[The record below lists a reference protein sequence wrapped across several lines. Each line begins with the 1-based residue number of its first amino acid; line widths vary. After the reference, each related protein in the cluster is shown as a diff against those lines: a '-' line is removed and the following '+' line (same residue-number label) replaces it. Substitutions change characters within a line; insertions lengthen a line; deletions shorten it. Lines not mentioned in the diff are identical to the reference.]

1 MAQPAAH
8 PGKARAHVGEA
19 PVAVP
24 VSGTALLLIDVINDL
39 AFPCSESLV
48 AQAEAMA
55 GPLAG
60 LKRRAMAAGV
70 PTVYINDNFGQWRSD
85 FRRTVAHCTARSSP
99 GRRVSRRL
107 RPTARDY
114 FVLKPK
120 HSGFFD
126 TTLDTLLETLRI
138 RRVILTGMA
147 GNICV
152 LFTANDAY
160 MREYKIFAPA
170 DCIVSNTAAD
180 NDHALR
186 QIKTVLKGTVVV
198 STRLSF
204 RSTRRTATAEAPM
217 TARRNAARVSKVMRQ
232 VFGLAELRPG
242 QQAVIDAVLAR
253 RHTLA
258 IMPTGAGK
266 SLCYQVPA
274 MLMPGMTVVVSPL
287 IALMRDQ
294 FEKLSELGLEAVQV
308 NSAIPTGDIRRAR
321 ARIGRRTVEFVF
333 TTPEQLAATDLRQLL
348 SW

>member
-1 MAQPAAH
+1 MARLAAH
-8 PGKARAHVGEA
+8 DGKTRANAGKA

-24 VSGTALLLIDVINDL
+24 VSGTVLLLIDVINDL
-39 AFPCSESLV
+39 AFDGSEALV
-48 AQAEAMA
+48 AQAQSMA
-55 GPLAG
+55 APLAH
-60 LKRRAMAAGV
+60 LKRRATAAGV
-70 PTVYINDNFGQWRSD
+70 PAIYINDNFGQWRSD

-160 MREYKIFAPA
+160 MRDYKIFAPA

-186 QIKTVLKGTVVV
+186 QIKTVLKGNVAV
-198 STRLSF
+198 SARLRF
-204 RSTRRTATAEAPM
+204 QANRRSR
-217 TARRNAARVSKVMRQ
+217 TARRR
-232 VFGLAELRPG
+232 
-242 QQAVIDAVLAR
+242 
-253 RHTLA
+253 
-258 IMPTGAGK
+258 
-266 SLCYQVPA
+266 
-274 MLMPGMTVVVSPL
+274 
-287 IALMRDQ
+287 
-294 FEKLSELGLEAVQV
+294 
-308 NSAIPTGDIRRAR
+308 
-321 ARIGRRTVEFVF
+321 
-333 TTPEQLAATDLRQLL
+333 
-348 SW
+348 